1 MELVSDST
9 NIDRLT
15 DDMIN
20 EVMNVY
26 KKYYNIASQ
35 TTPGLTDKSL
45 DGKLEDKLYQL
56 LDFN

>member
-1 MELVSDST
+1 MEPVSE
-9 NIDRLT
+9 IDKLT
-15 DDMIN
+15 DYMIN